1 VFFEPAER
9 RSAGAA
15 AGWRGS
21 ISVVDKSMTPARTNG
36 RTDGRTNGFLCRSSV
51 VRRGRVA
58 SIQIADRRDA
68 TRRDRSRPVRV
79 LPHAA
84 GRGHTTA
91 ACGMTQGRA
100 SKLKYL

>member
-1 VFFEPAER
+1 MFFEPAER
-9 RSAGAA
+9 RSAGPA

-68 TRRDRSRPVRV
+68 TRPESARASITT
-79 LPHAA
+79 
-84 GRGHTTA
+84 RGAEGQTTA
-91 ACGMTQGRA
+91 ACGITQGRA
-100 SKLKYL
+100 SKVKYL